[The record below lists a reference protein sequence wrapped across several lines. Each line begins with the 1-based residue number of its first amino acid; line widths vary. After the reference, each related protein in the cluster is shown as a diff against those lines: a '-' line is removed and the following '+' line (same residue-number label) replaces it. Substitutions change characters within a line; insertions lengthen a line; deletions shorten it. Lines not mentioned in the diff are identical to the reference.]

1 MKKEFKLAFEEY
13 YKNLENIHKITFE
26 TLPTVCVNL
35 DDIEI
40 DKDLICSEEDDDG
53 YVVWKLKEIDEFDFS
68 EIEKEIGFK
77 LSNELKAYFST
88 YMFLHLAGECDGI
101 KFSFDAL
108 KSKEYIQKKIL
119 ISKKDGDYYFENE
132 KLFVLGSATYK
143 NDDAYVI
150 FYDNKTEK
158 VFIYENDT
166 NNKIE
171 TNKSLLDIIKNMKAD
186 F

>member
-1 MKKEFKLAFEEY
+1 MKKEFKSAFEEY
-13 YKNLENIHKITFE
+13 YKKSETIHKITFE
-26 TLPTVCVNL
+26 TLPTVCVNP
-35 DDIEI
+35 DDKEI
-40 DKDLICSEEDDDG
+40 DKDMLCSNEDEDG
-53 YVVWKLKEIDEFDFS
+53 YVVWKLKEIEEFDFE
-68 EIEKEIGFK
+68 EIEKETGFK

-88 YMFLHLAGECDGI
+88 YMFLCLAGEYDGI

-132 KLFVLGSATYK
+132 QTFVLGSATYE
-143 NDDAYVI
+143 NNDAYVI

-158 VFIYENDT
+158 VFVYEDDT

-171 TNKSLLDIIKNMKAD
+171 TDKSLLEIINNMQAS